1 MSPLTRVFSL
11 VRSVSRLALV
21 LELYWS
27 TRKTADNNRTR
38 AQLAAH
44 ALQCAAIAS
53 HGTQIGY
60 IIRNARNVG
69 AIQSLLGAYSSGELN
84 CTSIERATCG
94 LNTSFSRAC
103 APWAR
108 NALHQRR
115 AQRLMMMALSFAGSY
130 AFVLRAVIVCFRDR
144 LDCRTRPAVAD
155 LLCSLSFLP
164 RTVGDTARVLL
175 RGHNTST
182 SLPLFNQALRSL
194 QAVTDF
200 PGAVCFAP
208 ALLLTVCL
216 CLLVLHCFT
225 SNHATHC
232 STAISNS
239 GAANLRSRANC
250 GIRRL
255 LQSRN
260 GNLCLSRARQHAGLT
275 AHEDQVLPQVYQ
287 FINIM
292 VNHYSAMQPSRLITG
307 FNRLVA

>member
-200 PGAVCFAP
+200 PG
-208 ALLLTVCL
+208 T
-216 CLLVLHCFT
+216 
-225 SNHATHC
+225 
-232 STAISNS
+232 
-239 GAANLRSRANC
+239 
-250 GIRRL
+250 
-255 LQSRN
+255 
-260 GNLCLSRARQHAGLT
+260 
-275 AHEDQVLPQVYQ
+275 D
-287 FINIM
+287 
-292 VNHYSAMQPSRLITG
+292 
-307 FNRLVA
+307 